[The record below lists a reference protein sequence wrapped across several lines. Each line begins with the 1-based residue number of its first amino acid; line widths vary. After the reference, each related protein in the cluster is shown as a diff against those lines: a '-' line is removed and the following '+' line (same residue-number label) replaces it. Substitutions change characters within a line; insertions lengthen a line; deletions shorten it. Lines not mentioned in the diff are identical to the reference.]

1 MKAGIFKMG
10 IPTKGTVF
18 GQIELDEKIYDIIT
32 SPISDKIRE
41 DIHKYRSE
49 NHCIS
54 SSASFLNDGYRWV
67 VEDDK
72 LYLTAINI
80 SCLNKEYIA
89 KLEAREEGKE
99 FSNEEKREYFS
110 NYNKQNILESLFN
123 TDKLFAEWFSGEIEV
138 VLESDEVIKNN
149 RKFVTLKLNILTTI
163 EGKVVSSKE
172 TIEKYD
178 IRHLDY
184 IVE

>member
-1 MKAGIFKMG
+1 MG
-10 IPTKGTVF
+10 IPMKGTVF
-18 GQIELDEKIYDIIT
+18 GQIELDKKIYDIIS

-49 NHCIS
+49 NHCIF

-89 KLEAREEGKE
+89 KLEARENGKE
-99 FSNEEKREYFS
+99 FSDEEKREYFS
-110 NYNKQNILESLFN
+110 NYSKQNILEPLFN
-123 TDKLFAEWFSGEIEV
+123 TDKLFAKWFSGEIKV
-138 VLESDEVIKNN
+138 VLKRDEVIKNG
-149 RKFVTLKLNILTTI
+149 RMFVTLKLNILATT
-163 EGKVVSSKE
+163 EGKVLSSKE
-172 TIEKYD
+172 VIEKYD
-178 IRHLDY
+178 RRHLDY
-184 IVE
+184 VVE

>member
-1 MKAGIFKMG
+1 MG

-18 GQIELDEKIYDIIT
+18 GQIEIDGEIYDILS

-41 DIHKYRSE
+41 DIDRYRSE

-99 FSNEEKREYFS
+99 FSDDEKREYFS
-110 NYNKQNILESLFN
+110 NYTKQNILEPLFD
-123 TDKLFAEWFSGEIEV
+123 TDKLFAKWFCGEIEV
-138 VLESDEVIKNN
+138 VLESDEVVKNN
-149 RKFVTLKLNILTTI
+149 RKFITMKLDILTFI
-163 EGKVVSSKE
+163 DAKIVSSKE
-172 TIEKYD
+172 VIEKYD
-178 IRHLDY
+178 RRHLDY